1 LRAAICAHPSHDLP
15 SLVRRAGGLSVTQ
28 IDASLAV
35 HCGTEN
41 CHAIARRSSNKQPG
55 ENRKRMRIGLIQSRG
70 LGDIIIALPI
80 AKYLFDRGNEVL
92 WPIHED
98 FVPSFRAAARYVE
111 FIPIKTDRLYSMYEV
126 PLERLQSR
134 GCERIVPLY
143 SRLTDHDEIINKRF
157 AASFRFDEY
166 KYAVA
171 GVPFREKWNLSLV
184 RNRER
189 EERLFQ
195 DVFPGR
201 DFVVCHLE
209 GSSVKANLDV
219 EAIAGGRAIV
229 EITSRTDNIL
239 DWISVIERASL
250 RIMIDSCFSNLT
262 EQLQIAGP
270 KVFIRR
276 SEMAFTPVMLGDW
289 TFAA

>member
-1 LRAAICAHPSHDLP
+1 M
-15 SLVRRAGGLSVTQ
+15 
-28 IDASLAV
+28 
-35 HCGTEN
+35 
-41 CHAIARRSSNKQPG
+41 K
-55 ENRKRMRIGLIQSRG
+55 IGLIQSRG

-80 AKYLFDRGNEVL
+80 AKYFFDQGDEVL

-98 FVPSFRAAARYVE
+98 LVSSFRDAAPYVE
-111 FIPIKTDRLYSMYEV
+111 FIPIKKDGPHSMYEV
-126 PLERLQSR
+126 SLECLQAR
-134 GCERIVPLY
+134 GCERILPLY
-143 SRLTDHDEIINKRF
+143 SYMNHRPDIINGRF
-157 AASFRFDEY
+157 AKSFRFDEY

-171 GVPFREKWNLSLV
+171 GVPFREKWNLHIV

-195 DVFPGR
+195 EVVTGR
-201 DFVVCHLE
+201 DFIVCHLQ
-209 GSSVKANLDV
+209 GSDVRANLDV
-219 EAIAGGRAIV
+219 AAIAGGRAVV
-229 EITSRTDNIL
+229 EITGRSDNIL

-262 EQLQIAGP
+262 EQLRIPGP
-270 KVFIRR
+270 KIFIRC

>member
-1 LRAAICAHPSHDLP
+1 M
-15 SLVRRAGGLSVTQ
+15 
-28 IDASLAV
+28 
-35 HCGTEN
+35 
-41 CHAIARRSSNKQPG
+41 K
-55 ENRKRMRIGLIQSRG
+55 IGLIQSRG

-80 AKYLFDRGNEVL
+80 AKYFFDRGNEVL

-98 FVPSFRAAARYVE
+98 FVSSFRVAAPYVE
-111 FIPIKTDRLYSMYEV
+111 FIPIKKDRMHSMYEI
-126 PLERLQSR
+126 PLECLQAR
-134 GCERIVPLY
+134 GCERILPLY
-143 SRLTDHDEIINKRF
+143 SHMTGRPDIINARF
-157 AASFRFDEY
+157 AKSFRFDEY

-171 GVPFREKWNLSLV
+171 GVPFQEKWNLQIV
-184 RNRER
+184 RDRDR

-195 DVFPGR
+195 EVFPGC
-201 DFVVCHLE
+201 DFIVCHLQ
-209 GSSVKANLDV
+209 GSNLRAELDV
-219 EAIAGGRAIV
+219 GTIAAGRSIV

-262 EQLQIAGP
+262 EQLRIAGP
-270 KVFIRR
+270 KIFIRR

>member
-1 LRAAICAHPSHDLP
+1 
-15 SLVRRAGGLSVTQ
+15 
-28 IDASLAV
+28 
-35 HCGTEN
+35 
-41 CHAIARRSSNKQPG
+41 
-55 ENRKRMRIGLIQSRG
+55 MRIGLIQSRG

-80 AKYLFDRGNEVL
+80 AKYFFDRGNEVL
-92 WPIHED
+92 WPVHEE
-98 FVPSFRAAARYVE
+98 FVPSFRAAAPYVE
-111 FIPIKTDRLYSMYEV
+111 FVPIKKDRLHSMYEV
-126 PLERLQSR
+126 PLECLQGR

-143 SRLTDHDEIINKRF
+143 SRLTHHDGIINKRF

-171 GVPFREKWNLSLV
+171 GVPFREKWNLHLV
-184 RNRER
+184 RDRER

-195 DVFPGR
+195 EVFIGR
-201 DFVVCHLE
+201 DFIVCHLQ
-209 GSSVKANLDV
+209 GSSVRANLDV
-219 EAIAGGRAIV
+219 AALARGRHVI

-270 KVFIRR
+270 KIFIRR

>member
-1 LRAAICAHPSHDLP
+1 M
-15 SLVRRAGGLSVTQ
+15 
-28 IDASLAV
+28 
-35 HCGTEN
+35 
-41 CHAIARRSSNKQPG
+41 K
-55 ENRKRMRIGLIQSRG
+55 IGLIQSRG

-80 AKYLFDRGNEVL
+80 AKYFFDRGDEVL

-98 FVPSFRAAARYVE
+98 LVSSFRDAAPYVE
-111 FIPIKTDRLYSMYEV
+111 FIPIKTDGPRSMYEV
-126 PLERLQSR
+126 PLERLQAR
-134 GCERIVPLY
+134 GCERMLPLY
-143 SRLTDHDEIINKRF
+143 SHMTHRPDIINVRF
-157 AASFRFDEY
+157 AKSFRFDEY

-171 GVPFREKWNLSLV
+171 GVPFREKWNLHIV

-195 DVFPGR
+195 EAVTGR
-201 DFVVCHLE
+201 DFVVCHLQ
-209 GSSVKANLDV
+209 GSKVRANLDV
-219 EAIAGGRAIV
+219 AAIAGGRDVV
-229 EITSRTDNIL
+229 EITSRSENIL

-262 EQLQIAGP
+262 EQLRIPGP
-270 KVFIRR
+270 KIFVRC

>member
-1 LRAAICAHPSHDLP
+1 
-15 SLVRRAGGLSVTQ
+15 
-28 IDASLAV
+28 
-35 HCGTEN
+35 
-41 CHAIARRSSNKQPG
+41 
-55 ENRKRMRIGLIQSRG
+55 MRIGLIQSRG
-70 LGDIIIALPI
+70 LGDIVIALPI

-98 FVPSFRAAARYVE
+98 FVPSFRAAAPYVE
-111 FIPIKTDRLYSMYEV
+111 FIPIKSDRLYSMYEV

-143 SRLTDHDEIINKRF
+143 SRLTDRDDIVNKRF

-195 DVFPGR
+195 EVYPGR
-201 DFVVCHLE
+201 DFVVCHLQ

-219 EAIAGGRAIV
+219 EAIARGRAV
-229 EITSRTDNIL
+229 VGITSRTDNIL

-262 EQLQIAGP
+262 EQLQIPGP
-270 KVFIRR
+270 KIFIRR